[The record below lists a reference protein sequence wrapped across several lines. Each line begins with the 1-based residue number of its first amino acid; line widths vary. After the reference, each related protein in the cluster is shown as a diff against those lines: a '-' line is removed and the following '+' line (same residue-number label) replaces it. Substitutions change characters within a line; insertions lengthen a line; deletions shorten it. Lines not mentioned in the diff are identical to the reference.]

1 MKLRHEQGVV
11 RTSLK
16 MERREK
22 ERQEEERML
31 VECVKLDGEAS
42 GGICR
47 VVWIGLCEVRPRRKT
62 SRCPPM
68 REIRKAPCA

>member
-1 MKLRHEQGVV
+1 M

-22 ERQEEERML
+22 ERQEEEQML

-42 GGICR
+42 GGYLSG
-47 VVWIGLCEVRPRRKT
+47 GLDRFVKGSTREKGLAGARR
-62 SRCPPM
+62 
-68 REIRKAPCA
+68 